1 MFQLIERLKTAE
13 AAKRPL
19 ETKVERMQKDLRE
32 ANVRFVR
39 VETERNDADKEAR
52 RFGAELK
59 KSRLAEQE
67 AITKL
72 QDMSKLYKAEK
83 SLRMREQRA
92 RREAEET
99 RKALSGRVYLLNKSA
114 LDDESRANARI
125 DVKKLEK
132 QMHTVAKKCET
143 LRSQLREAQ
152 EANKVLTEAMRL
164 KHEEIENRH
173 VDSQMRKW
181 DKKAKRRAKQDMRN
195 AKTIYLVNEE
205 TRHFNGYDD
214 DDDDSDDENVIANA
228 KMRGGK
234 RSGLSHGTGFS
245 VVMMQPKGRTKI
257 KIPGLRA
264 DKGDERAARLLKKL
278 SPSK

>member
-1 MFQLIERLKTAE
+1 
-13 AAKRPL
+13 
-19 ETKVERMQKDLRE
+19 
-32 ANVRFVR
+32 
-39 VETERNDADKEAR
+39 
-52 RFGAELK
+52 
-59 KSRLAEQE
+59 
-67 AITKL
+67 
-72 QDMSKLYKAEK
+72 
-83 SLRMREQRA
+83 MRG
-92 RREAEET
+92 EAEET
-99 RKALSGRVYLLNKSA
+99 RKALSGRVSYLLNKSA

-132 QMHTVAKKCET
+132 QMHTVAKKCEN

-164 KHEEIENRH
+164 KHEEIEKLH

-195 AKTIYLVNEE
+195 AKNNIFGK
-205 TRHFNGYDD
+205 RRKQGFAGYDD

-234 RSGLSHGTGFS
+234 RSGLSHGTGFN

-257 KIPGLRA
+257 KDSELAA
-264 DKGDERAARLLKKL
+264 DKGDEEQLDC
-278 SPSK
+278 